1 MVIKFQ
7 VFHYMKLYIN
17 LYIIDLVYI
26 CILVIIVNEL
36 ILFQWFQVEN
46 SVIYFTL
53 ESYLVI
59 SDE

>member
-26 CILVIIVNEL
+26 CILVIVVNEL